1 MILLDSSL
9 PSFSTHYF
17 EREREREPKPNK
29 TNEER
34 STTHAHTHTELNTTN
49 GVVLNLNML
58 RRLVVV
64 I

>member
-17 EREREREPKPNK
+17 ERERESQNQTKQMKKGPPH
-29 TNEER
+29 T
-34 STTHAHTHTELNTTN
+34 HTHTELNTTN